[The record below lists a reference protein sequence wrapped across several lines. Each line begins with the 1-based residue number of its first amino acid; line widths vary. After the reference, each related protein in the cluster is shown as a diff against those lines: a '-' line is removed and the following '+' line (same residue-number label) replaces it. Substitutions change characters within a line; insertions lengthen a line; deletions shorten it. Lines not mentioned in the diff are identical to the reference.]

1 MLQKYTKVNIRGC
14 KVYER
19 ELYYDCWF
27 TKENF
32 AIEYRNSSIA
42 CKFIFVNTFMQNG
55 GFYVSLSW
63 QAEVWAGM
71 KDNNI
76 SRAEIASELGFTPE
90 YVSQVLNKKK
100 TPVEAEQ
107 KFRNALISL
116 ISRRK
121 EDEGK

>member
-1 MLQKYTKVNIRGC
+1 M
-14 KVYER
+14 
-19 ELYYDCWF
+19 
-27 TKENF
+27 
-32 AIEYRNSSIA
+32 
-42 CKFIFVNTFMQNG
+42 
-55 GFYVSLSW
+55 SLSW

-121 EDEGK
+121 EDRKSVV

>member
-1 MLQKYTKVNIRGC
+1 
-14 KVYER
+14 
-19 ELYYDCWF
+19 
-27 TKENF
+27 
-32 AIEYRNSSIA
+32 
-42 CKFIFVNTFMQNG
+42 
-55 GFYVSLSW
+55 
-63 QAEVWAGM
+63 M

-100 TPVEAEQ
+100 NPVEAEQ

-121 EDEGK
+121 EGKSK